1 MKNELIKNIN
11 GIIEILKTNPK
22 IEIVYEGKELGPCE
36 IGFEYPNYPAW
47 VYTVERL
54 FQPLNNYQDI
64 VDNIKKKNKSVEE
77 YNIVE
82 IRAALTYFVR
92 GERICDGHMASCIEG
107 GYLLKWLSRYKEL
120 LLEES
125 NNDKKRI

>member
-22 IEIVYEGKELGPCE
+22 IEMVYEGKELGPCE
-36 IGFEYPNYPAW
+36 IGYSSPDYPAW

-64 VDNIKKKNKSVEE
+64 VANIKKNKSVEE

-92 GERICDGHMASCIEG
+92 GERLCEGHMASCIEG
-107 GYLLKWLSRYKEL
+107 GYLLKWLTRYKEL

>member
-22 IEIVYEGKELGPCE
+22 IEIVNTGKELGPCE
-36 IGFEYPNYPAW
+36 IGYSSPDYPAW
-47 VYTVERL
+47 VYKVEKL
-54 FQPLNNYQDI
+54 FQPLINYQDI
-64 VDNIKKKNKSVEE
+64 VANIKKNKSVEE

-92 GERICDGHMASCIEG
+92 GERICEGHMASCIEG

>member
-22 IEIVYEGKELGPCE
+22 IEIVNTGKELGPCE
-36 IGFEYPNYPAW
+36 IGYSSPDYPAW

-64 VDNIKKKNKSVEE
+64 VDNIKKKNKSIDRLHLGLFLKPV
-77 YNIVE
+77 
-82 IRAALTYFVR
+82 
-92 GERICDGHMASCIEG
+92 
-107 GYLLKWLSRYKEL
+107 LLH
-120 LLEES
+120 
-125 NNDKKRI
+125 